1 MRIPAEAIPPV
12 TILNKDLDVGRKAEP
27 VGASGGLGNGLSAS
41 AQGEPALPGEQTARR
56 PPGTPAAPLAPPESV
71 PSAPLTGERRQAE
84 RRSEK
89 RPVLLDT
96 RSRQGRRQ
104 SSGETRINIKV

>member
-12 TILNKDLDVGRKAEP
+12 TNLNKDLDVGRKAEP
-27 VGASGGLGNGLSAS
+27 VGASGRVGNELSAS
-41 AQGEPALPGEQTARR
+41 AQGEPALPGDQPARR
-56 PPGTPAAPLAPPESV
+56 PPRPPAGPLAPPQSTPV
-71 PSAPLTGERRQAE
+71 TGERRQAE

-96 RSRQGRRQ
+96 RSRKGRRQ
-104 SSGETRINIKV
+104 TPGEGGINIKV